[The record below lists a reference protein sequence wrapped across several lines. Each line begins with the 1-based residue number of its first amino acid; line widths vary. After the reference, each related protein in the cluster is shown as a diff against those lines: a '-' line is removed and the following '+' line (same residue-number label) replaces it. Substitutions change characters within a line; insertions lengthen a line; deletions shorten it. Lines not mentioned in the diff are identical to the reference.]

1 MPRKATLLRRAKTAV
16 DDRRGNSRMPGSGIL
31 LVRPESAGKPLARSG
46 RIIDFS
52 KSGIALLLN
61 IQFPLGTHLSLAPIG
76 WVRSSALEA
85 KVVHCKEVDGFW
97 LHGCEFV
104 QKLSRKDLE
113 HFFSFNLKVS

>member
-1 MPRKATLLRRAKTAV
+1 MPSKATLLRKAKSAV
-16 DDRRGNSRMPGSGIL
+16 DDRRGNSRLPGSGIL
-31 LVRPESAGKPLARSG
+31 LVRPETTGKPLARSG

-52 KSGIALLLN
+52 KSGIALLLS
-61 IQFPLGTHLSLAPIG
+61 IPFPLGTKLFLAPIG
-76 WVRSSALEA
+76 WIGSSSLAA

-104 QKLSRKDLE
+104 QKLNRKDLE